1 MQHLTLYELNIMLRD
16 LVALSFPDE
25 WWVTAEIS
33 EFRQTAN
40 GHCYLE
46 LVDKDERSAGDF
58 RAKAR
63 ANIWRSAS
71 ALLLPK
77 FREDTGRSLSAG
89 MKVLVRVRIAFHEV
103 YGHSLT
109 ITDLD
114 PTYTLGDVA
123 RQRQEILAQLEDDG
137 VLTLNQELPLSRPLR
152 RIAVISAA
160 GAAGFGDFVQQL
172 VQSGYSF
179 TTQLFEATM
188 QGSAVE
194 SSIIAALNRI
204 AAQQEAWDCVVIIRG
219 GGAVS
224 DLNGFETYSLAANVA
239 QFPLPILTGIG
250 HERDETVIDLVAHS
264 RFKTPTAV
272 AAFLI
277 EQMAEEADVLNA
289 LAQRLA
295 AGVHSILQ
303 REGRRYERLLHR
315 YGQAHTHYIHQQQTL
330 LQHYAQGLQ
339 RGVWERLFQTEYRL
353 TQQNT
358 RLQHTCLHRL
368 EQQEHRLERWATL
381 LQASSPDRILAQGYS
396 LTLLPDGRALR
407 CAADAPPG
415 THLLTRLGDGVV
427 QSLVES

>member
-1 MQHLTLYELNIMLRD
+1 MKVLSLYELNVMLRD
-16 LVALSFPDE
+16 VVALSFPDE
-25 WWVTAEIS
+25 WWITAEIS
-33 EFRQTAN
+33 EFRQAST

-63 ANIWRSAS
+63 ANIWRNAG

-77 FREDTGRSLSAG
+77 FREATGRSLAAG
-89 MKVLVRVRIAFHEV
+89 MKVLLRVRVAFHEV
-103 YGHSLT
+103 YGYALT
-109 ITDLD
+109 ITDID

-123 RQRQEILAQLEDDG
+123 RERQAILAQLEDDG

-152 RIAVISAA
+152 RIAVVSAA
-160 GAAGFGDFVQQL
+160 GAAGFGDFAQQL
-172 VQSGYSF
+172 AQSGYSF

-188 QGSAVE
+188 QGAAIE

-204 AAQQEAWDCVVIIRG
+204 AEQEEEWDCVVIIRG

-224 DLNGFETYSLAANVA
+224 DLNGFETYPLAANVA
-239 QFPLPILTGIG
+239 QFPLPIFTGIG

-277 EQMAEEADVLNA
+277 EQMADEVDVLNV
-289 LAQRLA
+289 LAQRLT
-295 AGVHSILQ
+295 AGVRSILQ
-303 REGRRYERLLHR
+303 REEQRYERLLHR

-330 LQHYAQGLQ
+330 LQRYAQGLQ
-339 RGVWERLFQTEYRL
+339 RGVWERLFQAEQCL

-358 RLQHTCLHRL
+358 RLQHASLHRL

-407 CAADAPPG
+407 SAADAPPG